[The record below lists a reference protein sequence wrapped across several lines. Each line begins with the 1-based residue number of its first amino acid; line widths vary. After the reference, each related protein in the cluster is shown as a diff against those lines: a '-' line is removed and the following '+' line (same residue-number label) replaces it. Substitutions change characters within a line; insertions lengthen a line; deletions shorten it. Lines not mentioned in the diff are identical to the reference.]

1 MLVPAVAAPSP
12 AGRGR
17 GRGRAAQPLEP
28 GLGPQAAGVQHAQ
41 AAPLEGQMHDDED
54 AEGMPTLVRA
64 VGGGIGYTGASQLS
78 VDLEVAIDENH
89 LVARVLKRFARRT
102 EGGEII
108 VAVATMG
115 SLFLRLFQIGD
126 GVAQLRVLDSNL
138 TLEALSNAAAAVQ
151 AAGSTGPN
159 INFGGLAF
167 DEVVRRMMART
178 ATSQYMF
185 SVQDFVAGEP
195 FPAATDAAIVKI
207 WSQANHTTFGHLAP
221 CRGGAAS
228 SSRDN
233 RVLADAWGGFGP
245 RGRAADRMPSSTA
258 WIVLKELL
266 GVFPASMV
274 SVASNLA
281 NQVTAQCRLT
291 VGPTCVDEVAADP
304 ETFLRNV
311 ALMRLIER
319 GAVDAVAERLP
330 LAMERLPNI
339 ALVLTGAEDPTGCTR
354 RLIAAMGSPTG
365 ITADALVSLD
375 VQLGST
381 FNDALTEPPGELSRA
396 SFAIALILKRNQA
409 LKALAKQT
417 PSSAADPMAGARDA
431 AEAAELLRSPTW
443 RAMQADLGV
452 EDNGAKRLQII
463 LLSGSHL
470 ILNALA
476 TGKSKLTSEEFFV
489 AASGK
494 TIMPDFFQLIVSTD
508 STGAT
513 FSRLGMGARMMIS
526 TADLENLRSYHWTKV
541 KWLQIGREYC
551 IVNTPAARQYRF
563 AATIGQQ
570 ENFITLFF
578 PVFKRIFRGFGL
590 NPQIFDMLE
599 GAMFDIIE
607 LSLPGSAMSGII
619 DTVWTQFLGAV
630 ESDMLHYL
638 AQVSR
643 FKVTP
648 PGPAAEDATWRATV
662 ATFLSSGEAMLH
674 FSHSGGLGAAAAA
687 ALTVAM
693 PPPAA
698 RGPKTKAPAAA
709 ASSTGTNWKG
719 VAAIEPQGAWTDK
732 VEVSKDFK
740 LVRISGSVWDAEAL
754 ANDIMTHNP
763 SFGTMVLQRDAKHM
777 AFMFAKGV
785 EAKRARFVAINC
797 PARFMTLQPFS
808 TFAAST
814 YQTSKNFI

>member
-1 MLVPAVAAPSP
+1 MN
-12 AGRGR
+12 
-17 GRGRAAQPLEP
+17 
-28 GLGPQAAGVQHAQ
+28 
-41 AAPLEGQMHDDED
+41 DDED
-54 AEGMPTLVRA
+54 AEGAPTLVRA
-64 VGGGIGYTGASQLS
+64 VGGGVGYTGAAQLGIN
-78 VDLEVAIDENH
+78 LEVAIDENH
-89 LVARVLKRFARRT
+89 LVARALKKFARRI
-102 EGGEII
+102 EGGEVI

-115 SLFLRLFQIGD
+115 SLLLRLFQIGD
-126 GVAQLRVLDSNL
+126 DVVHLRVLDSNL

-151 AAGSTGPN
+151 AATSKGSDIHVGDLT
-159 INFGGLAF
+159 F
-167 DEVVRRMMART
+167 DEIVRRLMART
-178 ATSQYMF
+178 ASSSYVFTAR
-185 SVQDFVAGEP
+185 DFVASEP
-195 FPAATDAAIVKI
+195 FPAGADAAAVKI
-207 WSQANHTTFGHLAP
+207 WSQAGHTTFGHLAP

-245 RGRAADRMPSSTA
+245 RGRAEDRMPSSTA
-258 WIVLKELL
+258 CVVLKELL
-266 GVFPASMV
+266 GVFPSSML
-274 SVASNLA
+274 SVATNLA

-291 VGPTCVDEVAADP
+291 VGPTCVDELAADP
-304 ETFLRNV
+304 ETFLSNV

-319 GAVDAVAERLP
+319 GAADAVAERLP
-330 LAMERLPNI
+330 LAMARLPNV

-396 SFAIALILKRNQA
+396 SFAITLILKRNQA
-409 LKALAKQT
+409 LKAIAKQT

-443 RAMQADLGV
+443 RAMQADLGDEV
-452 EDNGAKRLQII
+452 NGAKRLQIV

-476 TGKSKLTSEEFFV
+476 TGKSKLTSEEFLV

-513 FSRLGMGARMMIS
+513 FSRLGMGARMTIS

-541 KWLQIGREYC
+541 KWLEIGHEYC
-551 IVNTPAARQYRF
+551 IINTPGARQYQF
-563 AATIGQQ
+563 AKTIGQQ

-599 GAMFDIIE
+599 EVMFEIIE

-619 DTVWTQFLGAV
+619 DTVWTQFLSTV

-648 PGPAAEDATWRATV
+648 PGPSAKDATWRATA

-687 ALTVAM
+687 ALAVAM

-698 RGPKTKAPAAA
+698 RGPKTKAPVVATKLQTA
-709 ASSTGTNWKG
+709 GKG
-719 VAAIEPQGAWTDK
+719 KGKGAGKGSAETTEPQGARTDK
-732 VEVSKDFK
+732 IEINGDFTLLRIMGKD
-740 LVRISGSVWDAEAL
+740 VY
-754 ANDIMTHNP
+754 DIQTAARDIEKNNTA
-763 SFGTMVLQRDAKHM
+763 FGPIVLRRDAKFM
-777 AFMFAKGV
+777 AGMFANGGR
-785 EAKRARFVAINC
+785 AKKARFVPSDC
-797 PARFMTLQPFS
+797 PERFLTQPYGSFV
-808 TFAAST
+808 AAEYKS
-814 YQTSKNFI
+814 SKNFL